1 MSTLDDL
8 RLQAGRLLEAC
19 AAANA
24 LVNDSKAKPRRGRPH
39 TAQGVAV
46 YDPRLANPKGARH

>member
-1 MSTLDDL
+1 MNTLDDL

-24 LVNDSKAKPRRGRPH
+24 LASDNKAKPRRRRQH
-39 TAQGVAV
+39 SVQGVAA
-46 YDPRLANPKGARH
+46 YDPRLANRKGASH

>member
-24 LVNDSKAKPRRGRPH
+24 LASDSKAKPRRRRTH
-39 TAQGVAV
+39 SAQGVAV
-46 YDPRLANPKGARH
+46 YDPRLINPKGARH

>member
-8 RLQAGRLLEAC
+8 RLQAGRLMEAC

-24 LVNDSKAKPRRGRPH
+24 VAGERKAKPRRSRKP
-39 TAQGVAV
+39 TVQGIDVF
-46 YDPRLANPKGARH
+46 DPRLAIAKGAKH